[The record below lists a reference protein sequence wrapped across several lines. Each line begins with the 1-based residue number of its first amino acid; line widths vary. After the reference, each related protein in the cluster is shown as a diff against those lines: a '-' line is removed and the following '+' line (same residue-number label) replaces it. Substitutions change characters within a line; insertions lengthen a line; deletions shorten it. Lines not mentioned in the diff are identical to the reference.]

1 MDKSLLAR
9 CDGEG
14 GCGKEFRITKLEL
27 DKLNRGIEKTY
38 FRCPHC
44 NKEYV
49 AFYTDRNIR
58 RKQAKIRTLT
68 DLEAI
73 SKLKQEIGRDMDE
86 LKTKVEKRI
95 VY

>member
-1 MDKSLLAR
+1 VDKSLLAR

-49 AFYTDRNIR
+49 AFY
-58 RKQAKIRTLT
+58 RK
-68 DLEAI
+68 
-73 SKLKQEIGRDMDE
+73 
-86 LKTKVEKRI
+86 
-95 VY
+95 

>member
-27 DKLNRGIEKTY
+27 DKLNGGIEKTY

-49 AFYTDRNIR
+49 AFYTDRDIR
-58 RKQAKIRTLT
+58 RKQVKIRTLT

-73 SKLKQEIGRDMDE
+73 NKLKQEIGIDMNK
-86 LKTKVEKRI
+86 LKAKVEKKI

>member
-1 MDKSLLAR
+1 MNRPMLTKCNGD
-9 CDGEG
+9 D
-14 GCGKEFRITKLEL
+14 GCGKEFRIAKLEL
-27 DKLNRGIEKTY
+27 DKLNGGIEKTY
-38 FRCPHC
+38 FCCPRC
-44 NKEYV
+44 NKEYT

-73 SKLKQEIGRDMDE
+73 SKLKQEIGRDMDR
-86 LKTKVEKRI
+86 LKAKAEKRI